1 MRVSDARRVVFVHIP
16 KTGGSTFDRMF
27 DHDIADSRKV
37 KGSQRHWTYQ
47 QIVDKEPGIADYWSV
62 GFVRNPW
69 ARMVSWWAMGNDV
82 HDRAEQG
89 KPRAVRNVKG
99 HPEVWEPFARYR
111 GDFRAFVLDG
121 TRTVERFGRP
131 QLDWLTLEGGRRV
144 DFVGQVESFVDDVN
158 TVRERLGLE
167 PEPEQPR
174 RNRSSHGHYSDYYD
188 AEMRQ
193 RVAEVFAP
201 DIEAF
206 GYSFD
211 DRSAVGEQHG

>member
-16 KTGGSTFDRMF
+16 KTGGSTIQKMF
-27 DHDIADSRKV
+27 LHDVPDARRV
-37 KGSQRHWTYQ
+37 KGSERHWTYQ
-47 QIVDKEPGIADYWSV
+47 RIVTEEPGVAGYWSF

-82 HDRAEQG
+82 HLRAEAG
-89 KPRAVRNVKG
+89 KARALRNLAERPG
-99 HPEVWEPFARYR
+99 VWEPFARYR

-121 TRTVERFGRP
+121 TREVERFGKP
-131 QLDWLTLEGGRRV
+131 QLDWLTLDDGRRV
-144 DFVGQVESFVDDVN
+144 DFVGRVESFIDDVN
-158 TVRERLGLE
+158 TVREHLGLE
-167 PEPEQPR
+167 AAPEQPR

-188 AEMRQ
+188 DETRQ

-206 GYSFD
+206 GYAFD
-211 DRSAVGEQHG
+211 DRSSAEQHG